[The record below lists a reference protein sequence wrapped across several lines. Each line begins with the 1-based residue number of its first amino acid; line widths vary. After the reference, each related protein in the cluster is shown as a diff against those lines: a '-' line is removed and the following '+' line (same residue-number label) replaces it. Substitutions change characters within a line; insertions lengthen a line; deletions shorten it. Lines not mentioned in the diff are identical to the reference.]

1 MAPALDEEAQI
12 FVLNVQGRTEA
23 NSVSGRVTMTISSR
37 CQ

>member
-23 NSVSGRVTMTISSR
+23 NSVSAGSR
-37 CQ
+37 